1 MAKQKTYE
9 EVIAKRKKIAK
20 RDNRARKIQLVILLF
35 LLVGIIF
42 STLGFAYAIWWKF
55 TTIEEFIMLY
65 QNIPLLIL
73 TAACIVLLFLFAL
86 IFLIYMGIRRR
97 RKNIQVVV
105 SQNMMK
111 RLAFMGGGGAPQA
124 SGSGTDSKKSKGSET
139 AEGAPLHRFK
149 SLSAFD
155 EEHPKYT
162 KIPMDRHQTL
172 KTIAESFRTYAAGT
186 LNLFYSYKDI
196 RCFLASLA
204 CSHVVL
210 LQGMSGTGKTS
221 LPVAFGKWVQA
232 MTSVVPVQPT
242 WKERSDML
250 GYYNEFTGT
259 FSETPLL
266 RSLYEAGGDN
276 RIRLIV
282 LDEANIARIEYYF
295 AEFLSLLELPDEK
308 ARIIQVAPSGLPGD
322 PFRLDG
328 GSMTLP
334 ANVWFILTANN
345 DDSTFAISDKVYDR
359 AMVLDLDKRAEAF
372 QCGPGSKIN
381 ISDKGFNTLCKR
393 AKRRYA
399 LTRRDSR
406 RISQL
411 DEFLRTE
418 MHIGFGNR
426 ITRQIKDFVPCY
438 IAAGGDE
445 LEGLDHVLAR
455 KVMRKLGSASPVYLR
470 AKEGALLQL
479 MATLWG
485 EGTMKECEE
494 TIKRLAESK

>member
-1 MAKQKTYE
+1 MT
-9 EVIAKRKKIAK
+9 
-20 RDNRARKIQLVILLF
+20 LLN
-35 LLVGIIF
+35 LLVFLAGEDGGNPNGTSGITWDQIWLKLSEDFGYWLTTGTAMMIYILIF
-42 STLGFAYAIWWKF
+42 GISIFLVALITIINNFARPR
-55 TTIEEFIMLY
+55 Y
-65 QNIPLLIL
+65 QKVALTSGMVKGEDKIPLEDEGL
-73 TAACIVLLFLFAL
+73 
-86 IFLIYMGIRRR
+86 
-97 RKNIQVVV
+97 
-105 SQNMMK
+105 
-111 RLAFMGGGGAPQA
+111 
-124 SGSGTDSKKSKGSET
+124 
-139 AEGAPLHRFK
+139 GAPLPAPSGSPEASSEQKEEKPAEEPTDGSFHRFK
-149 SLSAFD
+149 ALSAFD
-155 EEHPKYT
+155 EEHPRFEKVKT
-162 KIPMDRHQTL
+162 PPLTL
-172 KTIAESFRTYAAGT
+172 KELAASLRTYASGVCH
-186 LNLFYSYKDI
+186 LYYSDKDV
-196 RCFLASLA
+196 RTFLASLC
-204 CSHVVL
+204 CSKVIL

-221 LPVAFGKWVQA
+221 LPVAFGKWVKA

-276 RIRLIV
+276 RLRLIV

-308 ARIIQVAPSGLPGD
+308 ARIIQVAPSALPGD
-322 PFRLDG
+322 PMRLDG
-328 GSMTLP
+328 GQMTLP

-372 QCGPGSKIN
+372 DAPAVPSVPL
-381 ISDKGFNTLCKR
+381 TAEYLTRLAKR
-393 AKRRYA
+393 AERRYA
-399 LTRRDSR
+399 LTKRDER

-411 DEFLRTE
+411 DEFLRNE

-426 ITRQIKDFVPCY
+426 ITRQIKQFVPCF

-485 EGTMKECEE
+485 EGTMKECED
-494 TIKRLAESK
+494 TIRRLAESK

>member
-1 MAKQKTYE
+1 MAKAKTYE

-20 RDNRARKIQLVILLF
+20 RDRRARRIQVVILSI
-35 LLVGIIF
+35 LLVFIAL
-42 STLGFAYAIWWKF
+42 STAGFAYAIYAKF
-55 TTIEEFIMLY
+55 TTIEEFILLY
-65 QNIPLLIL
+65 QNVPLLII
-73 TAACIVLLFLFAL
+73 TAACIVLLFLFCL
-86 IFLIYMGIRRR
+86 IFLIYKAIKRR
-97 RKNIQVVV
+97 RKDIQVVV
-105 SQNMMK
+105 SQNMMQ
-111 RLAFMGGGGAPQA
+111 RLAFMGGNGAAQKGGQTSNAPKEEGAP
-124 SGSGTDSKKSKGSET
+124 
-139 AEGAPLHRFK
+139 EGAPLHRFK
-149 SLSAFD
+149 ALSGFD
-155 EEHPKYT
+155 EIHPKFE
-162 KIPMDRHQTL
+162 KIGMDHL
-172 KTIAESFRTYAAGT
+172 KNLKNLADSFRAYAAGT
-186 LNLFYSYKDI
+186 LNLYYTEKDI

-221 LPVAFGKWVQA
+221 LPVAFGKWIA
-232 MTSVVPVQPT
+232 NMTDVVPVQPT

-266 RSLYEAGGDN
+266 RALYEAGGNDQVQ
-276 RIRLIV
+276 LIV

-295 AEFLSLLELPDEK
+295 AEFLSLLELPDTK
-308 ARIIQVAPSGLPGD
+308 ARVLQVAPSELPGD
-322 PFRLDG
+322 PIRLPQ
-328 GSMTLP
+328 GSLTLP
-334 ANVWFILTANN
+334 SNVWFILTANN

-372 QCGPGSKIN
+372 QSPETDQVRLSE
-381 ISDKGFNTLCKR
+381 KGFNTLCKR
-393 AKRRYA
+393 AMRRYA
-399 LTRRDSR
+399 LTRRDQR
-406 RISQL
+406 RIAQL

-426 ITRQIKDFVPCY
+426 ITRQIKQFVPCY

-445 LEGLDHVLAR
+445 LEGLDVVLAR

-479 MATLWG
+479 MASLWG

-494 TIKRLAESK
+494 AIRRLAESK